1 MYKVG
6 VLGAGTWGMAVAR
19 VLCNRHHSVM
29 VWSALP
35 QEIEYI
41 QKNRTHPKLPELEIP
56 DDMEFTTD
64 IKEVCNSEYLV
75 VAVPSIFMR
84 STMETAKDYIKEQIL
99 IDLAK
104 GVEKDSLYTM
114 SEIIR
119 DVLGNQA
126 KIVALSGPTHAEE
139 VVRDMPSTIVSAC
152 DDLEVAEKVQN
163 LFQDTCMRVYTN
175 IDVRGVELCGA
186 LKNIIALAAGIS
198 HGLNYGDNTRAALI
212 TRGLSE
218 MTRLGT
224 TMGCLEQT
232 FHGLAGIGDLIVT
245 ATSVH
250 SRNFKCGTLIG
261 QGYNVDDATKEVGM
275 VVEGLN
281 ALPAAMQL
289 AKRYDV
295 EMPITA
301 MVDAIVKGKVSPNE
315 AVKALMNRDRKT
327 ELTKS
332 VADINFENSIIKSKR
347 GLGMKRVITY
357 GTFDLLH
364 YGHINLLK
372 RAKALGDY
380 LIVGVTTD
388 SFDLER
394 GKMNTCNNVMERI
407 EAVKSTGLAD
417 QIVIEEYRGQKID
430 DIQKYGV
437 DIFAI
442 GSDWE
447 GYFDYLN
454 EFCKVIYLPR
464 TQGISS
470 TLLRQKYPIVNIGI
484 IGTGSIASRFVPE
497 SKNVNSASVS
507 VAYNPNQEECVSF
520 CEKFLIPI
528 VARDLEELYENCDAV
543 YIASPHY
550 THYEYAK
557 SALNAGKPVLCET
570 PFVFSKKQAEE
581 LYSIA
586 EKKGLLLQI
595 ALKTAYCPAFGHLF
609 SLLKSGVIGEIVEVN
624 ASVTTLTDENSAKLD
639 SKHFGGSMS
648 ENACFPLLPIFKFLG
663 TKFRNINFYSKM
675 KNDVD
680 MFTKAV
686 FRYDHAVASFQVGL
700 GVKTEGSLTIAGTKG
715 YVYVPAPW
723 WKTDCFEVRYEDQNY
738 NKKYFYPY
746 VGEGL
751 RYEIKDFVAAILT
764 DGYYFSK
771 VSKEENL
778 MMAEV
783 QEIYILGKNVYK
795 L

>member
-41 QKNRTHPKLPELEIP
+41 QKNRTHPKLPELQIP

-84 STMETAKDYIKEQIL
+84 STMETAKDYIKDQIL

-104 GVEKDSLYTM
+104 GVESDSLYTM

-119 DVLGNQA
+119 DVLGSQA

-139 VVRDMPSTIVSAC
+139 VVNDMPSTIVSAC
-152 DDLEVAEKVQN
+152 GDLEVAEKVQN

-175 IDVRGVELCGA
+175 VDVRGVELCGA

-198 HGLNYGDNTRAALI
+198 HGLNYGDNTRAAII

-261 QGYNVDDATKEVGM
+261 QGYNVDEATKEVGM

-289 AKRYDV
+289 SKRYDV

-301 MVDAIVKGKVSPNE
+301 TVDAIVKGKVSPNE

-357 GTFDLLH
+357 GTFDMLH
-364 YGHINLLK
+364 YGHINLLR
-372 RAKALGDY
+372 RAKELGDY
-380 LIVGVTTD
+380 LVVVLSTD
-388 SFDLER
+388 EFNWNSKQKKCYFTYEQRKQVLEAIRYVDL
-394 GKMNTCNNVMERI
+394 
-407 EAVKSTGLAD
+407 
-417 QIVIEEYRGQKID
+417 VIPEENWEQKISD
-430 DIQKYGV
+430 VQDYKIDTFVMGN
-437 DIFAI
+437 
-442 GSDWE
+442 DWE
-447 GYFDYLN
+447 GKFDFLKDYC
-454 EFCKVIYLPR
+454 EVVYLPR
-464 TQGISS
+464 TEGIS
-470 TLLRQKYPIVNIGI
+470 T
-484 IGTGSIASRFVPE
+484 T
-497 SKNVNSASVS
+497 
-507 VAYNPNQEECVSF
+507 
-520 CEKFLIPI
+520 
-528 VARDLEELYENCDAV
+528 
-543 YIASPHY
+543 
-550 THYEYAK
+550 
-557 SALNAGKPVLCET
+557 
-570 PFVFSKKQAEE
+570 
-581 LYSIA
+581 
-586 EKKGLLLQI
+586 QI
-595 ALKTAYCPAFGHLF
+595 
-609 SLLKSGVIGEIVEVN
+609 
-624 ASVTTLTDENSAKLD
+624 
-639 SKHFGGSMS
+639 
-648 ENACFPLLPIFKFLG
+648 
-663 TKFRNINFYSKM
+663 
-675 KNDVD
+675 
-680 MFTKAV
+680 
-686 FRYDHAVASFQVGL
+686 
-700 GVKTEGSLTIAGTKG
+700 
-715 YVYVPAPW
+715 
-723 WKTDCFEVRYEDQNY
+723 KTDLNH
-738 NKKYFYPY
+738 
-746 VGEGL
+746 
-751 RYEIKDFVAAILT
+751 KDMAAKG
-764 DGYYFSK
+764 DK
-771 VSKEENL
+771 
-778 MMAEV
+778 
-783 QEIYILGKNVYK
+783 
-795 L
+795 

>member
-19 VLCNRHHSVM
+19 VLCNRHHSVV

-56 DDMEFTTD
+56 SDMEFTTD

-84 STMETAKDYIKEQIL
+84 STMETAKDYIKDQIL

-175 IDVRGVELCGA
+175 VDVRGVELCGA

-315 AVKALMNRDRKT
+315 AVSALMNRDRKT

-332 VADINFENSIIKSKR
+332 VADIDFENSIIKSKR

-357 GTFDLLH
+357 GTFDMLH
-364 YGHINLLK
+364 YGHINLLR
-372 RAKALGDY
+372 RAKELGDY
-380 LIVGVTTD
+380 LVVVLSTD
-388 SFDLER
+388 EFNWNSKQKKCYFTYEQRKQVLEAIRYVDL
-394 GKMNTCNNVMERI
+394 
-407 EAVKSTGLAD
+407 
-417 QIVIEEYRGQKID
+417 VIPEENWEQKISD
-430 DIQKYGV
+430 VQDYKIDTFVMGN
-437 DIFAI
+437 
-442 GSDWE
+442 DWE
-447 GYFDYLN
+447 GKFDFLKDYC
-454 EFCKVIYLPR
+454 EVVYLPR
-464 TQGISS
+464 TEGIS
-470 TLLRQKYPIVNIGI
+470 T
-484 IGTGSIASRFVPE
+484 T
-497 SKNVNSASVS
+497 
-507 VAYNPNQEECVSF
+507 
-520 CEKFLIPI
+520 
-528 VARDLEELYENCDAV
+528 
-543 YIASPHY
+543 
-550 THYEYAK
+550 
-557 SALNAGKPVLCET
+557 
-570 PFVFSKKQAEE
+570 
-581 LYSIA
+581 
-586 EKKGLLLQI
+586 QI
-595 ALKTAYCPAFGHLF
+595 
-609 SLLKSGVIGEIVEVN
+609 
-624 ASVTTLTDENSAKLD
+624 
-639 SKHFGGSMS
+639 
-648 ENACFPLLPIFKFLG
+648 
-663 TKFRNINFYSKM
+663 
-675 KNDVD
+675 
-680 MFTKAV
+680 
-686 FRYDHAVASFQVGL
+686 
-700 GVKTEGSLTIAGTKG
+700 
-715 YVYVPAPW
+715 
-723 WKTDCFEVRYEDQNY
+723 KTDLNH
-738 NKKYFYPY
+738 
-746 VGEGL
+746 
-751 RYEIKDFVAAILT
+751 KDMAAKG
-764 DGYYFSK
+764 DK
-771 VSKEENL
+771 
-778 MMAEV
+778 
-783 QEIYILGKNVYK
+783 
-795 L
+795 

>member
-84 STMETAKDYIKEQIL
+84 STMETAKDYIKDQIL

-104 GVEKDSLYTM
+104 GVESDSLYTM

-119 DVLGNQA
+119 DVLGSQA

-139 VVRDMPSTIVSAC
+139 VVNDMPSTIVSAC
-152 DDLEVAEKVQN
+152 GDLEVAEKVQN

-175 IDVRGVELCGA
+175 VDVRGVELCGA

-198 HGLNYGDNTRAALI
+198 HGLNYGDNTRAAII

-261 QGYNVDDATKEVGM
+261 QGYNVDEATKEVGM

-289 AKRYDV
+289 SKRYDV

-301 MVDAIVKGKVSPNE
+301 TVDAIVKGKVSPNE

-357 GTFDLLH
+357 GTFDMLH
-364 YGHINLLK
+364 YGHINLLR
-372 RAKALGDY
+372 RAKELGDY
-380 LIVGVTTD
+380 LVVVLSTD
-388 SFDLER
+388 EFNWNSKQKKCYFTYEQRKQVLEAIRYVDL
-394 GKMNTCNNVMERI
+394 
-407 EAVKSTGLAD
+407 
-417 QIVIEEYRGQKID
+417 VIPEENWEQKISD
-430 DIQKYGV
+430 VQDYKIDTFVMGN
-437 DIFAI
+437 
-442 GSDWE
+442 DWE
-447 GYFDYLN
+447 GKFDFLKDYC
-454 EFCKVIYLPR
+454 EVVYLPR
-464 TQGISS
+464 TEGIS
-470 TLLRQKYPIVNIGI
+470 T
-484 IGTGSIASRFVPE
+484 T
-497 SKNVNSASVS
+497 
-507 VAYNPNQEECVSF
+507 
-520 CEKFLIPI
+520 
-528 VARDLEELYENCDAV
+528 
-543 YIASPHY
+543 
-550 THYEYAK
+550 
-557 SALNAGKPVLCET
+557 
-570 PFVFSKKQAEE
+570 
-581 LYSIA
+581 
-586 EKKGLLLQI
+586 QI
-595 ALKTAYCPAFGHLF
+595 
-609 SLLKSGVIGEIVEVN
+609 
-624 ASVTTLTDENSAKLD
+624 
-639 SKHFGGSMS
+639 
-648 ENACFPLLPIFKFLG
+648 
-663 TKFRNINFYSKM
+663 
-675 KNDVD
+675 
-680 MFTKAV
+680 
-686 FRYDHAVASFQVGL
+686 
-700 GVKTEGSLTIAGTKG
+700 
-715 YVYVPAPW
+715 
-723 WKTDCFEVRYEDQNY
+723 KTDLNH
-738 NKKYFYPY
+738 
-746 VGEGL
+746 
-751 RYEIKDFVAAILT
+751 KDMAAKG
-764 DGYYFSK
+764 DK
-771 VSKEENL
+771 
-778 MMAEV
+778 
-783 QEIYILGKNVYK
+783 
-795 L
+795 

>member
-139 VVRDMPSTIVSAC
+139 VVRDMHSTIVSAC

-357 GTFDLLH
+357 GTFDMLH
-364 YGHINLLK
+364 YGHINLLR
-372 RAKALGDY
+372 RARELGDY
-380 LIVGVTTD
+380 LVVVLSTD
-388 SFDLER
+388 EFNWNSKQKKCYFTYEQRKQVLEAIRYVDL
-394 GKMNTCNNVMERI
+394 
-407 EAVKSTGLAD
+407 
-417 QIVIEEYRGQKID
+417 VIPEENWEQKISD
-430 DIQKYGV
+430 VQDYKIDTFVMGN
-437 DIFAI
+437 
-442 GSDWE
+442 DWE
-447 GYFDYLN
+447 GKFDFLKDYC
-454 EFCKVIYLPR
+454 EVVYLPR
-464 TQGISS
+464 TEGIS
-470 TLLRQKYPIVNIGI
+470 T
-484 IGTGSIASRFVPE
+484 T
-497 SKNVNSASVS
+497 
-507 VAYNPNQEECVSF
+507 
-520 CEKFLIPI
+520 
-528 VARDLEELYENCDAV
+528 
-543 YIASPHY
+543 
-550 THYEYAK
+550 
-557 SALNAGKPVLCET
+557 
-570 PFVFSKKQAEE
+570 
-581 LYSIA
+581 
-586 EKKGLLLQI
+586 QI
-595 ALKTAYCPAFGHLF
+595 
-609 SLLKSGVIGEIVEVN
+609 
-624 ASVTTLTDENSAKLD
+624 
-639 SKHFGGSMS
+639 
-648 ENACFPLLPIFKFLG
+648 
-663 TKFRNINFYSKM
+663 
-675 KNDVD
+675 
-680 MFTKAV
+680 
-686 FRYDHAVASFQVGL
+686 
-700 GVKTEGSLTIAGTKG
+700 
-715 YVYVPAPW
+715 
-723 WKTDCFEVRYEDQNY
+723 KTDLNH
-738 NKKYFYPY
+738 
-746 VGEGL
+746 
-751 RYEIKDFVAAILT
+751 KDMAAKG
-764 DGYYFSK
+764 DK
-771 VSKEENL
+771 
-778 MMAEV
+778 
-783 QEIYILGKNVYK
+783 
-795 L
+795 